1 MKNIFIVLFI
11 LLLASIGL
19 NWYLLTRP
27 EQEPDV
33 KIEKVIKYDTIKV
46 DNPVLLS
53 KTVIKTKLD
62 TLVMKEVIPGDTVRV
77 AVEIPYEQ
85 KLFQEDSLY
94 KAWVSGY
101 DVNLDSL
108 RIYHQTLT
116 IRETRVLKDPRKFSI
131 GPAVWGGYDFNG
143 KQWGYGVGLSL
154 QYALFKW

>member
-19 NWYLLTRP
+19 NWYLLSRP
-27 EQEPDV
+27 EQKPDV
-33 KIEKVIKYDTIKV
+33 KIEKIIKYDTIKV
-46 DNPVLLS
+46 DNPVLVS

-62 TLVMKEVIPGDTVRV
+62 TLVMREVIPGDTVRV
-77 AVEIPYEQ
+77 AVKIPIEQ

-116 IRETRVLKDPRKFSI
+116 IREIRTLKDPRRFSI

-154 QYALFKW
+154 QYNLFKF